1 MFIRGRPITMYIP
14 SNIQNYDELKMEPP
28 SERLELDWVYP
39 SIMPRSCEGCYIQT
53 LLVLPGLMPRMV
65 YIGLVFLKEEW
76 AVFSCDGVGAMV
88 IAGLLELKQG
98 SATQFCVWFVSFLY
112 LVVTLT
118 LFC

>member
-39 SIMPRSCEGCYIQT
+39 STMPRICEGCYIQT
-53 LLVLPGLMPRMV
+53 LLVLPGLMPRMF
-65 YIGLVFLKEEW
+65 YTGL
-76 AVFSCDGVGAMV
+76 GAMV

-98 SATQFCVWFVSFLY
+98 SATQFCV
-112 LVVTLT
+112 
-118 LFC
+118 

>member
-39 SIMPRSCEGCYIQT
+39 SIMPRICEGFYIQA

-65 YIGLVFLKEEW
+65 YIGQFL
-76 AVFSCDGVGAMV
+76 AVMV
-88 IAGLLELKQG
+88 WVQWL
-98 SATQFCVWFVSFLY
+98 
-112 LVVTLT
+112 
-118 LFC
+118 